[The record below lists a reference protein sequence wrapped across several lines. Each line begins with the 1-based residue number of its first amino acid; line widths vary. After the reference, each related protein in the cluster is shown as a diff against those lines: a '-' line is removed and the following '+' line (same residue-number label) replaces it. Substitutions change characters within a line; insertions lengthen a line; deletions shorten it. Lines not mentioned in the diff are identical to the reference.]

1 MEIAILLVTLAIM
14 ALLYVRQVQ
23 IDRYHEKEMY
33 EIHVMLMRVN
43 DELTQMIRG
52 LK

>member
-1 MEIAILLVTLAIM
+1 MEIVILLITLASM

-23 IDRYHEKEMY
+23 IDRHHEQEMY
-33 EIHVMLMRVN
+33 EIHIMLMRVN
-43 DELTQMIRG
+43 DELTQMIRS